1 MVCRNILQNAS
12 FQLRHVIIKAV
23 KKKIENLKIS
33 RSACINEV
41 KNNTSM
47 NDFNVIYENIE
58 KQKAELSHRIL
69 KKNESKYLRDKI

>member
-1 MVCRNILQNAS
+1 M
-12 FQLRHVIIKAV
+12 RHVIIKAV

>member
-1 MVCRNILQNAS
+1 MVCRNILRNAS

>member
-1 MVCRNILQNAS
+1 M
-12 FQLRHVIIKAV
+12 RHVIIKVV